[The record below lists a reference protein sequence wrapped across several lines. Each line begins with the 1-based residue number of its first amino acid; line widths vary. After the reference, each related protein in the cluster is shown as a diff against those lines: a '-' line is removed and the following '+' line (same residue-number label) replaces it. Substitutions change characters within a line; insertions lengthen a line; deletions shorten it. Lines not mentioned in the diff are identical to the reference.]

1 MWIIVL
7 THVFIA
13 LALYVNSRQY
23 VHSPAGAVKWSALGL
38 CTGLI
43 GAGIWSCWFRGDRC
57 VYSKINIVL
66 ITMVVEAALVYTG
79 VAFFLLP

>member
-1 MWIIVL
+1 MDNC
-7 THVFIA
+7 TNTR
-13 LALYVNSRQY
+13 LYHSHLCEFEQY